1 MPSLKDKPRANI
13 VRNEEGEKT
22 ILIRSLGFRRIR
34 LDTKVCL
41 KNIVR
46 NCRDK
51 SSILADILFFF
62 RLSSILQR

>member
-34 LDTKVCL
+34 LDTKVRL

>member
-41 KNIVR
+41 KNIVET
-46 NCRDK
+46 K
-51 SSILADILFFF
+51 VAF
-62 RLSSILQR
+62 